1 MYTDIPIN
9 TINYYDDGL
18 SLKFYD
24 RHEMNLSNI
33 SLFDVYPF
41 DIENSGFSDPHIGS
55 PTQEILNSIKLI
67 LLDTHSDQS
76 ATALHSLI
84 KSLRTY
90 IDPMLNIHILNK
102 YSSL

>member
-1 MYTDIPIN
+1 M
-9 TINYYDDGL
+9 
-18 SLKFYD
+18 KFYD

-90 IDPMLNIHILNK
+90 KSYIDPMFNVHILNK